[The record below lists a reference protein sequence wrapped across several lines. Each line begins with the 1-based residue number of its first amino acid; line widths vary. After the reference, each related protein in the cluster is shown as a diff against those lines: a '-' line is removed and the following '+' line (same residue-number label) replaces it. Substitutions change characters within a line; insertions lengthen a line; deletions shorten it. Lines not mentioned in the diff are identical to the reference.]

1 MTLTLNQ
8 LESNLNML
16 KIGVGVSRAAMLKC
30 EMAST
35 PMCRCGAFKCN
46 RLTTLK
52 HLIPSTRSSRNNTP
66 K

>member
-1 MTLTLNQ
+1 MTLTLDQ

-16 KIGVGVSRAAMLKC
+16 RIGVGVSRVTMLKW

-35 PMCRCGAFKCN
+35 SMCQCGAIKCN
-46 RLTTLK
+46 RLITPK
-52 HLIPSTRSSRNNTP
+52 HLIPFTRSSPNNSP